1 MLCKDK
7 IISIFCLID
16 DILQGIDHKDDVRR
30 KVTDSE
36 IIITAIVSST
46 SFYGNHSSALQFMKQ
61 YGLIPNMLEESRFN
75 RRLHKIGS
83 LLYELFEMVSS
94 YFKDFCCEMHYIID
108 SFPVAVCN
116 NMRITNCKILKEEKY
131 RGYTASMRSYFFGV
145 KVQLLTTKDG
155 IPVAFHFTPGKTGD
169 AKAIG
174 KMIDKLPAEA
184 SLYGDSA
191 YTDYGLENIALERK
205 CVLLKIQRKSNAK
218 RIDTLEQKN
227 EKLKMRKR
235 VETTISDIKKMFP
248 RTIHAITLEGFLIKL
263 TLFVFGLQLNKSIT
277 SNLN

>member
-16 DILQGIDHKDDVRR
+16 DILKGIEHKDDIRR
-30 KVTDSE
+30 QVFDSE
-36 IIITAIVSST
+36 IILTAIVSST
-46 SFYGNHSSALQFMKQ
+46 SFYGNHCSAIKFMKQ
-61 YGLIPNMLEESRFN
+61 YGFIPNMLEESRFN
-75 RRLHKIGS
+75 RRLHKIS
-83 LLYELFEMVSS
+83 KLLYELFEIISS

-116 NMRITNCKILKEEKY
+116 NMRISNCKILKEEKY
-131 RGYTASMRSYFFGV
+131 RGYTASMRNYFYGV

-155 IPVAFHFTPGKTGD
+155 IPIAFHFTPGKTGD

-174 KMIDKLPAEA
+174 KMIDKLPPEA
-184 SLYGDSA
+184 SIYGDSA
-191 YTDYGLENIALERK
+191 YTDYGLKDIALERR

-263 TLFVFGLQLNKSIT
+263 TLFVFGLQLNKSI
-277 SNLN
+277 N

>member
-16 DILQGIDHKDDVRR
+16 DILKGINHVEDVRR
-30 KVTDSE
+30 QVGDSE
-36 IIITAIVSST
+36 IILTAIVSST
-46 SFYGNHSSALQFMKQ
+46 SFYGNHSSAIKFMKQ
-61 YGLIPNMLEESRFN
+61 YGFIPNMLDKSRFN
-75 RRLHKIGS
+75 RRLHKIGK
-83 LLYELFEMVSS
+83 LLYELFEIVSS
-94 YFKDFCCEMHYIID
+94 YYKDFCCEMHYIID

-116 NMRITNCKILKEEKY
+116 NMRIANCKILKDKKW
-131 RGYTASMRSYFFGV
+131 RGYTASMRNYFYGI

-155 IPVAFHFTPGKTGD
+155 IPIAFHFTPGKTGD
-169 AKAIG
+169 AKALG

-191 YTDYGLENIALERK
+191 YTDYGLEDIALERK
-205 CVLLKIQRKSNAK
+205 CILVKIQRKSNAK

-235 VETTISDIKKMFP
+235 VETAISDIKKMFP
-248 RTIHAITLEGFLIKL
+248 RTIHAVTLEGFLIKL
-263 TLFVFGLQLNKSIT
+263 TLFVFGLQLNKSI
-277 SNLN
+277 N

>member
-16 DILQGIDHKDDVRR
+16 DILKGIDHKEDVRR
-30 KVTDSE
+30 QVSDSE
-36 IIITAIVSST
+36 IILTAIVSST
-46 SFYGNHSSALQFMKQ
+46 SFYGNHSSAIRFMKQ
-61 YGLIPNMLEESRFN
+61 YGFIPNMLDNSRFN
-75 RRLHKIGS
+75 RRLHKVGR
-83 LLYELFEMVSS
+83 LLYELFEIVSS
-94 YFKDFCCEMHYIID
+94 HFKDFCCEMKYIID

-116 NMRITNCKILKEEKY
+116 NMRIANSKIIKDKKW
-131 RGYTASMRSYFFGV
+131 RGYTASMRNYFYGV
-145 KVQLLTTKDG
+145 KVQLVTTKDG
-155 IPVAFHFTPGKTGD
+155 IPIAFHFTPGKTGD
-169 AKAIG
+169 AKALG
-174 KMIDKLPAEA
+174 KMIDKLPVEA

-191 YTDYGLENIALERK
+191 YTDYGLEDIALARK

-248 RTIHAITLEGFLIKL
+248 RTIHAVTLEGFLIKL
-263 TLFVFGLQLNKSIT
+263 TLFVFGLQLNKAI
-277 SNLN
+277 N

>member
-16 DILQGIDHKDDVRR
+16 DILQGINHVEDVRR
-30 KVTDSE
+30 QVSDSE
-36 IIITAIVSST
+36 IILTAIVSST
-46 SFYGNHSSALQFMKQ
+46 SFYGNHNSAIQFMKQ
-61 YGLIPNMLEESRFN
+61 YGFIPNMLDKSRFN
-75 RRLHKIGS
+75 RRLHKIGK
-83 LLYELFEMVSS
+83 LLYELFEIVSS
-94 YFKDFCCEMHYIID
+94 YYKDLCCELHYIID

-116 NMRITNCKILKEEKY
+116 NLRITNCKILKDKKW
-131 RGYTASMRSYFFGV
+131 RGYTASMRNYFYGV

-155 IPVAFHFTPGKTGD
+155 IPIAFHFTPGKTGD
-169 AKAIG
+169 AKALG

-191 YTDYGLENIALERK
+191 YTDYGLEDIALERK

-218 RIDTLEQKN
+218 RIDTLEQKY

-235 VETTISDIKKMFP
+235 VETAISDIKKMFP
-248 RTIHAITLEGFLIKL
+248 RTIHAVTLEGFLIKL
-263 TLFVFGLQLNKSIT
+263 TLFVFGLQLNKSI
-277 SNLN
+277 N

>member
-1 MLCKDK
+1 MLSKDK

-16 DILQGIDHKDDVRR
+16 DILQGIAHKEDIRR
-30 KVTDSE
+30 RVSDSE
-36 IIITAIVSST
+36 IILTAIVSST
-46 SFYGNHSSALQFMKQ
+46 SFYGNHNSAIKFMKQ
-61 YGLIPNMLEESRFN
+61 YGFIPNMLDTSRFN
-75 RRLHKIGS
+75 RRLHKVGS
-83 LLYELFEMVSS
+83 LLYEIFEIISS

-116 NMRITNCKILKEEKY
+116 NLRITNCKILKEEKW
-131 RGYTASMRSYFFGV
+131 RGYTASMRNYFYGV

-155 IPVAFHFTPGKTGD
+155 IPIAFHFTPGKTGD

-174 KMIDKLPAEA
+174 KMIDKLPVES

-191 YTDYGLENIALERK
+191 YTDYGLEDIALERK
-205 CVLLKIQRKSNAK
+205 GVLLKIQRKSNAK

-227 EKLKMRKR
+227 QKLKMRKR

-263 TLFVFGLQLNKSIT
+263 TLFIFGLQLYKSI
-277 SNLN
+277 N

>member
-1 MLCKDK
+1 MLSKDK

-16 DILQGIDHKDDVRR
+16 DILQGIAHKEDIRR
-30 KVTDSE
+30 RVSDSE
-36 IIITAIVSST
+36 IILTAIVSST
-46 SFYGNHSSALQFMKQ
+46 SFYGNHNSAIKFMKQ
-61 YGLIPNMLEESRFN
+61 YGFIPNMLDTSRFN
-75 RRLHKIGS
+75 RRLHKVGS
-83 LLYELFEMVSS
+83 LLYEIFEIISS

-116 NMRITNCKILKEEKY
+116 NLRIANCKILKEEKW
-131 RGYTASMRSYFFGV
+131 RGYTASMRNYFYGV

-155 IPVAFHFTPGKTGD
+155 IPIAFHFTPGKTGD

-174 KMIDKLPAEA
+174 KMIDKLPVEA

-191 YTDYGLENIALERK
+191 YTDYGLEDIALERK
-205 CVLLKIQRKSNAK
+205 GVLLKIQRKSNAK

-227 EKLKMRKR
+227 QKLKMRKR

-263 TLFVFGLQLNKSIT
+263 TLFIFGLQLNKSI
-277 SNLN
+277 N

>member
-1 MLCKDK
+1 MLSKDK

-30 KVTDSE
+30 RVSDSE
-36 IIITAIVSST
+36 IILTAIVSST
-46 SFYGNHSSALQFMKQ
+46 SFYGNHSSAIKFMKQ
-61 YGLIPNMLEESRFN
+61 YGFIPDMLDTSRFN
-75 RRLHKIGS
+75 RRLHKIAS
-83 LLYELFEMVSS
+83 LLYELFEIISS

-116 NMRITNCKILKEEKY
+116 NMRIANSKMLKEEKW
-131 RGYTASMRSYFFGV
+131 RGYTASMRNYFYGV

-155 IPVAFHFTPGKTGD
+155 IPIAFHFTPGKTGD

-191 YTDYGLENIALERK
+191 YTDYGLEDIALERK

-218 RIDTLEQKN
+218 RMDTLEQKN

-263 TLFVFGLQLNKSIT
+263 TLFVFGLQLNKSI
-277 SNLN
+277 N

>member
-16 DILQGIDHKDDVRR
+16 DILQGINHVEDVRR
-30 KVTDSE
+30 QVSDSE
-36 IIITAIVSST
+36 IILTAIVSST
-46 SFYGNHSSALQFMKQ
+46 SFYGNHSSAIKFMKQ
-61 YGLIPNMLEESRFN
+61 YGFIPNMLDKSRFN
-75 RRLHKIGS
+75 RRLHKIGK
-83 LLYELFEMVSS
+83 LLYELFEIVSS
-94 YFKDFCCEMHYIID
+94 YYKDLCCELHYIID

-116 NMRITNCKILKEEKY
+116 NMRIANCKILKDKKW
-131 RGYTASMRSYFFGV
+131 RGYTASMRNYFYGV

-169 AKAIG
+169 AKALG

-191 YTDYGLENIALERK
+191 YTDYGLEDIALERK
-205 CVLLKIQRKSNAK
+205 CIFLKIQRKSNAK
-218 RIDTLEQKN
+218 RVDTLEQKY

-235 VETTISDIKKMFP
+235 VETAISDIKKMFP

-263 TLFVFGLQLNKSIT
+263 TLFVFGLQLNKSI
-277 SNLN
+277 N

>member
-1 MLCKDK
+1 MLSKDK

-16 DILQGIDHKDDVRR
+16 DILQGIAHKEDIRR
-30 KVTDSE
+30 RVSDSE
-36 IIITAIVSST
+36 IILTAIVSST
-46 SFYGNHSSALQFMKQ
+46 SFYGNHNSAIKFMKQ
-61 YGLIPNMLEESRFN
+61 YGFIPNMLDTSRFN
-75 RRLHKIGS
+75 RRLHNVGS
-83 LLYELFEMVSS
+83 LLYEIFEIISS

-116 NMRITNCKILKEEKY
+116 NLRIANCKILKEEKW
-131 RGYTASMRSYFFGV
+131 RGYTASMRNYFYGV

-155 IPVAFHFTPGKTGD
+155 IPIAFHFTPGKTGD

-174 KMIDKLPAEA
+174 KMIDKLPVEA

-191 YTDYGLENIALERK
+191 YTDYGLEDIALERK
-205 CVLLKIQRKSNAK
+205 GVLLKIQRKSNAK

-227 EKLKMRKR
+227 QKLKMRKR

-263 TLFVFGLQLNKSIT
+263 TLFIFGLQLNKSI
-277 SNLN
+277 N

>member
-30 KVTDSE
+30 RVSDSE
-36 IIITAIVSST
+36 IILTAIVSST
-46 SFYGNHSSALQFMKQ
+46 SFYGNHSSAIKFMKQ
-61 YGLIPNMLEESRFN
+61 YGFIPDMLDTSRFN
-75 RRLHKIGS
+75 RRLHKIGN

-94 YFKDFCCEMHYIID
+94 YYKDFCCEMHYIID

-116 NMRITNCKILKEEKY
+116 NMRIVNCKILKEEKY
-131 RGYTASMRSYFFGV
+131 RGYTASMRNYFYGV

-155 IPVAFHFTPGKTGD
+155 IPIAFHFTPGKTGD

-191 YTDYGLENIALERK
+191 YTDYGLEDIVLERK

-218 RIDTLEQKN
+218 RIDTLQQKN

-263 TLFVFGLQLNKSIT
+263 TLFVFGLQLNKSI
-277 SNLN
+277 N

>member
-16 DILQGIDHKDDVRR
+16 DILQGINHVEDVRR
-30 KVTDSE
+30 QVSDSE
-36 IIITAIVSST
+36 IILTAIVSST
-46 SFYGNHSSALQFMKQ
+46 SFYGNHSSAIKFMRQ
-61 YGLIPNMLEESRFN
+61 YGFIPNMLDKSRFN
-75 RRLHKIGS
+75 RRLHKIGK
-83 LLYELFEMVSS
+83 LLYELFEIVSS
-94 YFKDFCCEMHYIID
+94 YYKDLCCELHYIID

-116 NMRITNCKILKEEKY
+116 NMRIANCKILKDKKW
-131 RGYTASMRSYFFGV
+131 RGYTASMRNYFYGV

-155 IPVAFHFTPGKTGD
+155 IPIAFHFTPGKTGD

-191 YTDYGLENIALERK
+191 YTDYALEDIALDRK
-205 CVLLKIQRKSNAK
+205 CIFLKIQRKSNAK
-218 RIDTLEQKN
+218 RIDTVEQKN

-235 VETTISDIKKMFP
+235 VETAISDIKKMFP
-248 RTIHAITLEGFLIKL
+248 RTIHAVTLEGFLIKL
-263 TLFVFGLQLNKSIT
+263 TLFVFGLQLNKSI
-277 SNLN
+277 N